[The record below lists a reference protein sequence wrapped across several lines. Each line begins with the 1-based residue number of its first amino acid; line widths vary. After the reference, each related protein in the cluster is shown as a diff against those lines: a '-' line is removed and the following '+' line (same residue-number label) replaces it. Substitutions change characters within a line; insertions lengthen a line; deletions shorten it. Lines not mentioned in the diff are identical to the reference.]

1 LEACFFGNPSVFDQ
15 FQINFRRN
23 HNVFIVDEKT
33 YETIQ
38 KRKRSEAL
46 TMSESNSVLIGRKPV
61 MNYVLACITFFHGGA
76 KEVSVKARGKAISR
90 AIDVVE
96 VVRRRF
102 LPDVK
107 VARIGIGTDQLS
119 PQDEGSGL
127 TNVSTIEIVLE
138 R

>member
-1 LEACFFGNPSVFDQ
+1 
-15 FQINFRRN
+15 
-23 HNVFIVDEKT
+23 
-33 YETIQ
+33 
-38 KRKRSEAL
+38 
-46 TMSESNSVLIGRKPV
+46 MSETNSVLIGKKPV

-76 KEVSVKARGKAISR
+76 KEVNIKARGKAISR

-107 VARIGIGTDQLS
+107 VAKVNIGTDQIS
-119 PQDEGSGL
+119 AKEKGSNGP
-127 TNVSTIEIVLE
+127 TNVSTIEITLA

>member
-1 LEACFFGNPSVFDQ
+1 
-15 FQINFRRN
+15 
-23 HNVFIVDEKT
+23 
-33 YETIQ
+33 
-38 KRKRSEAL
+38 
-46 TMSESNSVLIGRKPV
+46 MSESNAVLIGKKPT
-61 MNYVLACITFFHGGA
+61 MNYVLACITLFHSGA

-107 VARIGIGTDQLS
+107 VAEIGIGTDQIP
-119 PQDEGSGL
+119 PQEEGNTL
-127 TNVSTIEIVLE
+127 TNVSTREIKLQ